1 MTEGKC
7 KAPWCDNNA
16 GGWIPGEGYCCI
28 LHRSMHEAQKF
39 DDELNDE
46 LDRYA
51 GKAFELKE
59 EVERLTKANE
69 EYRRA
74 IFNLYAV
81 QGLGPG
87 KVAEA
92 SWQLWKLAGV
102 PEEDFTNVPG

>member
-1 MTEGKC
+1 MMC
-7 KAPWCDNNA
+7 KLPWCSNTGSPLPFDGYCSLDHRDFHEYELEA
-16 GGWIPGEGYCCI
+16 EGYREEI
-28 LHRSMHEAQKF
+28 AQLRRQK
-39 DDELNDE
+39 EL
-46 LDRYA
+46 
-51 GKAFELKE
+51 
-59 EVERLTKANE
+59 LTKANE

-102 PEEDFTNVPG
+102 PKEDFTNVPG